1 MLKNENLKYYNA
13 THFKNLREMIN
24 YAAKKYE
31 NNIAFMVK
39 NKLKKDA
46 IEKIT
51 YKEFKNNIDAIGT
64 KLIKLGLKGKRVA
77 IIANNC
83 YEWAVSYLAVINGV
97 GIIIPLD
104 KGLPVEEIILSL
116 ERSKADAIIFDEP
129 HIEEILKVKEK
140 NKNIQTYIC
149 MNDVEN
155 NDFLSFKT
163 LLKDGEKLLQNGNEE
178 YINAEISDEEMSVIL
193 FTSGTTSKSKAV
205 MLSHKNIAEN
215 IYSLNCREKI
225 YETDVSLAFLPFH
238 HTFGLTGL
246 LFFLSNG
253 TANAFCDGLRH
264 IQKNLKE
271 YNVTIFV
278 GVPLLLEA
286 MHKKVLQEIERQ
298 GKTKLI
304 KTAQKISRAL
314 LKIGIDIRRK
324 IFKQIIDGIGGNLRF
339 AVSGAAA
346 IDKQVAKD
354 FNDFGIL
361 AVQGYGLTETS
372 PVLIAEDEKHIRYGS
387 VGIPIENVEIKIDNP
402 NTEGIGEII
411 AKGPNVMLGY
421 YEDEEATK
429 EVLIDGWFHTGDLG
443 YMDKDG
449 YIFITGRK
457 KNVIVLKNGKNIY
470 PEEIEVLINNLIYVS
485 ESMVYGTPKGDDYIL
500 SAKIVYSKEY
510 AQTNFKGMSKEE
522 IEAKIWK
529 DIKEINKGLP
539 NYKHIKKIIVTD
551 EEMVK
556 TTTQKIKRFEEIKKL
571 EN

>member
-1 MLKNENLKYYNA
+1 MVNNKDLKYYDA
-13 THFKNLREMIN
+13 KHFNNLKEMIEYSAN
-24 YAAKKYE
+24 KYE
-31 NNIAFMVK
+31 NNVAFMVK
-39 NKLKKDA
+39 NKQKNNE

-51 YKEFKNNIDAIGT
+51 YKEFKNHIDSLGT
-64 KLIKLGLKGKRVA
+64 KLINMNLKGKRVA

-104 KGLPVEEIILSL
+104 KGLPVDEIILSL
-116 ERSKADAIIFDEP
+116 ERSKADVIIFDSKHE
-129 HIEEILKVKEK
+129 EEILKVKEK
-140 NKNIQTYIC
+140 NNNIQTYIC
-149 MNDVEN
+149 IDETEN
-155 NDFLSFKT
+155 NEFLQ
-163 LLKDGEKLLQNGNEE
+163 LKKLIEEGNKLLAEGNKD
-178 YINAEISDEEMSVIL
+178 YINAEISNETMSVIL

-271 YNVTIFV
+271 YNVSIFV

-286 MHKKVLQEIERQ
+286 MHKKILQEIEKQ

-304 KTAQKISRAL
+304 KTAQKVSRGL
-314 LKIGIDIRRK
+314 LKIGIDVRRK
-324 IFKQIIDGIGGNLRF
+324 IFKQIIEGIGGNLRF

-361 AVQGYGLTETS
+361 AIQGYGLTETA
-372 PVLIAEDEKHIRYGS
+372 PVLIAEDIKHIRYGS

-402 NTEGIGEII
+402 NHEGIGEII

-443 YMDKDG
+443 YIDKDG

-485 ESMVYGTPKGDDYIL
+485 ESMVYGTPKNDDYVL

-510 AQTNFKGMSKEE
+510 AEINFKNMSKEE
-522 IEAKIWK
+522 IEAKIWN

-571 EN
+571 EQ

>member
-1 MLKNENLKYYNA
+1 MVKNENLKYYDA
-13 THFKNLREMIN
+13 KHFNNLKEMIE
-24 YAAKKYE
+24 YSAEKYE
-31 NNIAFMVK
+31 NNVAFMVK
-39 NKLKKDA
+39 NKQKNDT

-51 YKEFKNNIDAIGT
+51 YKEFKKDIDSLGT
-64 KLIKLGLKGKRVA
+64 KLINLGLKGKRVA

-116 ERSKADAIIFDEP
+116 ERSKADAIIFDSK

-149 MNDVEN
+149 IGKTEN
-155 NDFLSFKT
+155 NDFLSF
-163 LLKDGEKLLQNGNEE
+163 EKLINEGKQLISEGYNE
-178 YINAEISDEEMSVIL
+178 YINAEISNETMSVIL
-193 FTSGTTSKSKAV
+193 FTSGTTSKAKAV

-271 YNVTIFV
+271 YNVSIFV

-286 MHKKVLQEIERQ
+286 MHKKVLQEIEKQ

-314 LKIGIDIRRK
+314 LKIGIDVRRK
-324 IFKQIIDGIGGNLRF
+324 VFKQIINGIGGNLRF
-339 AVSGAAA
+339 AVSGAAG

-372 PVLIAEDEKHIRYGS
+372 PVLIAEDIKHLRPGS
-387 VGIPIENVEIKIDNP
+387 VGIPIENVEIKINNP
-402 NTEGIGEII
+402 NEEGIGEII

-429 EVLIDGWFHTGDLG
+429 EVLIDGC
-443 YMDKDG
+443 YIDKDG
-449 YIFITGRK
+449 FVYITGRK

-470 PEEIEVLINNLIYVS
+470 PEEIEILINNLIYVS
-485 ESMVYGTPKGDDYIL
+485 ESMVYGTPKGDDYTL

-510 AQTNFKGMSKEE
+510 AESNFKNMSKED

-571 EN
+571 DK